1 MLHFFLYNHIF
12 EYLIIAIDAIN
23 YIFIVEN
30 EKKELK
36 KDFKQTTK
44 SDKITKYKITSIFLT
59 VLYLTIIVICIAKK
73 MILSIILIIVPSVAL
88 IKSLIDTY
96 KNKINNSMDDNYTYT
111 SATFF
116 FVVFL
121 SAYVTPL
128 YFTSFGTIEHAIK
141 EILLITYLILKIV
154 LFTFLLT
161 INLFILLS
169 NITNKLEKNSKLNS
183 KLQVKENQYY
193 RLISYDFPLYRK
205 YKNQLTKILDNIIF
219 FILCPFTLIIN
230 IICILFLK
238 FIKSI
243 KIKLN
248 KLLEFI
254 TKNINNKN
262 IIVKKATNI
271 SIIIS
276 LVIVYIITITD
287 SHLFSN
293 NISQI
298 YNFIS
303 TVILIPFIYDS
314 IKSK

>member
-1 MLHFFLYNHIF
+1 MLNFILYNHIF
-12 EYLIIAIDAIN
+12 EYLIIAIAVIN

-30 EKKELK
+30 EKNEFK
-36 KDFKQTTK
+36 KDFKQTTE
-44 SDKITKYKITSIFLT
+44 SDIITKYKITSIFLT
-59 VLYLTIIVICIAKK
+59 VLYLTIIAVCIAKEV
-73 MILSIILIIVPSVAL
+73 ILSIILIIAPSIAL
-88 IKSLIDTY
+88 VKSLIDTY
-96 KNKINNSMDDNYTYT
+96 KNKNTNSMDDNYTYT
-111 SATFF
+111 SAALF

-128 YFTSFGTIEHAIK
+128 YFTSFATIKHTFK

-154 LFTFLLT
+154 LFTFLFT
-161 INLFILLS
+161 INFVILLS
-169 NITNKLEKNSKLNS
+169 NITNKLKKNSKLNS
-183 KLQVKENQYY
+183 KLQVKGNQYFT
-193 RLISYDFPLYRK
+193 LISYDLLLYRK

-230 IICILFLK
+230 IICIFSLK
-238 FIKSI
+238 FIKNI
-243 KIKLN
+243 KIKLKN
-248 KLLEFI
+248 LLEFI
-254 TKNINNKN
+254 AKDIDNKN
-262 IIVKKATNI
+262 IMIKKITNI

-303 TVILIPFIYDS
+303 TVILIPFVYDS
-314 IKSK
+314 IKTK

>member
-1 MLHFFLYNHIF
+1 MLNFFLYNHIF
-12 EYLIIAIDAIN
+12 EYLIIAIAAIN

-30 EKKELK
+30 EKNEVKKNLK
-36 KDFKQTTK
+36 KATK
-44 SDKITKYKITSIFLT
+44 SDAITKHKITSIFLT
-59 VLYLTIIVICIAKK
+59 VLYLTIIAICLAKEVI
-73 MILSIILIIVPSVAL
+73 LYIILIIVPSIAL

-96 KNKINNSMDDNYTYT
+96 KNKNTNSIDDNYTYT
-111 SATFF
+111 SATIFF
-116 FVVFL
+116 IVFL

-128 YFTSFGTIEHAIK
+128 YFTSFAGINHTIK

-154 LFTFLLT
+154 LFTFLIT
-161 INLFILLS
+161 INFFILLS
-169 NITNKLEKNSKLNS
+169 NIINKLKRNSKLIS
-183 KLQVKENQYY
+183 KIQVKGNQYFT
-193 RLISYDFPLYRK
+193 LISYDFLLFKK

-230 IICILFLK
+230 IICIVILK
-238 FIKSI
+238 AIKNI
-243 KIKLN
+243 KIKLK

-254 TKNINNKN
+254 AKNLDNKN
-262 IIVKKATNI
+262 IIAKKATNI

>member
-12 EYLIIAIDAIN
+12 EYLIIAIAVIN

-30 EKKELK
+30 EKNELK

-59 VLYLTIIVICIAKK
+59 VLYLTIIAISIAKEV
-73 MILSIILIIVPSVAL
+73 ILSVILIIAPSVAL

-96 KNKINNSMDDNYTYT
+96 KNKNTNSMDDNYTYT

-128 YFTSFGTIEHAIK
+128 YFTSFATIEHAIK

-154 LFTFLLT
+154 LFTFLFT
-161 INLFILLS
+161 INFFILLS
-169 NITNKLEKNSKLNS
+169 NITNKLKKNSKLNS
-183 KLQVKENQYY
+183 KLQVKGNQYFT
-193 RLISYDFPLYRK
+193 LISYDFLLYRK

-230 IICILFLK
+230 IICIFFLK
-238 FIKSI
+238 IIKSI

-262 IIVKKATNI
+262 MIVKKATNI